1 METNKFQLFIVDDDN
16 IMAQGLEKHI
26 SKKFGNIL
34 DLIPYCDKVTK
45 LTSLCSI
52 CKNGTLAIFS
62 LRITDDEVDRKQ
74 SSPPINISYDFASRS
89 KFTLGIALYYEN
101 FQFFK
106 PNPNASVFLNRN
118 KNLAFSGDLSKKDIS
133 FNLINPSI
141 RLLYHKIKNDNDLY
155 AGVRVG
161 YDIFTNVSLP
171 NPKFSKLIKNKSTT
185 QLLMGYRKY
194 VNNWGFNIEGAVG
207 RPFWFLG
214 GVNYKIIKK

>member
-1 METNKFQLFIVDDDN
+1 MKLFKLIVYFSCFKVSFAFSQKSNDNLKTNYSNNAVFTIASSAS
-16 IMAQGLEKHI
+16 IY
-26 SKKFGNIL
+26 SK
-34 DLIPYCDKVTK
+34 V
-45 LTSLCSI
+45 
-52 CKNGTLAIFS
+52 S